1 MTRHADAR
9 AWPLLPLLVFLALFL
24 GSGIYHSQLGT
35 DFAFYQLKA
44 PVAALVAL
52 VVALCLGRESL
63 NKKLDTFIAGVGD
76 NTIVLMCLVFLL
88 AGAFAAVTKAI
99 GGVDATVN
107 AGLSILPE
115 QLVLPGLFVVAA
127 FLATA
132 MGTSMGTIG
141 ALAPIAVGFAQ
152 ATGLDMPLT
161 MGAVIGGAMFGDNLS
176 IISDTTIAA
185 TRSQNVGMR
194 DKFLMNL
201 RIALPAAIAT
211 LLLLAW
217 LGNSADASEPREVG
231 NWLLVLPY
239 IAVLALAVS
248 GLNVILVLLAG
259 ILFSG
264 ACGLLLTPEYGVL
277 KLGNDIYAG
286 FEGMLEIMLLSMLI
300 GGLSAL
306 MKSQG
311 GLQWLNNSI
320 SRITQAIAVGQ
331 RRAGEIAIAL
341 LVSIANL
348 FVANN
353 TVAIILSGEVAKN
366 IADAEDVDPKR
377 SASLL
382 DIFSCVVQ
390 GVIPWGAQILLA
402 GSLAG
407 LSPLALVS
415 SVYYCWLLALAALV
429 SIILGRPRD

>member
-194 DKFLMNL
+194 DKLLMNL

-217 LGNSADASEPREVG
+217 LGNSADASEPREVV

-286 FEGMLEIMLLSMLI
+286 FEGMLEIMLLI

>member
-1 MTRHADAR
+1 MNSTPR
-9 AWPLLPLLVFLALFL
+9 ASAWALLPLLVFLALFL
-24 GSGIYHSQLGT
+24 GSGLYHSHIGT

-52 VVALCLGRESL
+52 LVALCLGRESL
-63 NKKLDTFIAGVGD
+63 NRKLDTFIAGIGD
-76 NTIVLMCLVFLL
+76 STIILMCLVFLL

-99 GGVDATVN
+99 GGVDATVSL
-107 AGLSILPE
+107 GLSLLPE
-115 QLVLPGLFVVAA
+115 QLILPGLFIVAA

-141 ALAPIAVGFAQ
+141 ALAPVAAGFAQ

-194 DKFLMNL
+194 DKFMLNL

-217 LGNSADASEPREVG
+217 LGTGAQSEPRESANV
-231 NWLLVLPY
+231 WLVLPY
-239 IAVLALAVS
+239 VAVLALAIS

-259 ILFSG
+259 IVLSG
-264 ACGLLLTPEYGVL
+264 ISGLLLAPDYGVL
-277 KLGNDIYAG
+277 KFGNDIYAG
-286 FEGMLEIMLLSMLI
+286 FAGMLEIMLLSMLI

-306 MKSQG
+306 MKTQG
-311 GLQWLNNSI
+311 GLAWLSQGI
-320 SRITQAIAVGQ
+320 AKLTTLLAIGQ
-331 RRAGEIAIAL
+331 RRAGEFAIAAV
-341 LVSIANL
+341 VSLANL

-366 IADAEDVDPKR
+366 IAQKDNVDPKR

-407 LSPLALVS
+407 VSPLALVS
-415 SVYYCWLLALAALV
+415 SVYYCWLLAAVAVV
-429 SIILGRPRD
+429 SIILGRPRG